1 MLKNWSLTI
10 EHENLKS
17 ERNELSEKIVE
28 LDSKAIDLQNSNR
41 NLNDTLEQIYNS
53 RTWKVFSAL
62 RDTKDKFKSILRK
75 VHR

>member
-10 EHENLKS
+10 E
-17 ERNELSEKIVE
+17 
-28 LDSKAIDLQNSNR
+28 AIDLQNSNR